1 MKRFWNNV
9 RFSAEEV
16 KQKVFKYPDVG
27 MRVRLS
33 SVVPTGNIFD
43 VKHGFGIRTET
54 EKTDSVV
61 KNWNG
66 VIIDYTFTVT
76 SIENGV
82 VTMSA
87 DEHTD
92 DIEKALEI
100 YEKNPSLTNAE
111 QNSKLLR
118 KLL

>member
-27 MRVRLS
+27 MRVSLS

-76 SIENGV
+76 SIENVV
-82 VTMSA
+82 VTMCA
-87 DEHTD
+87 D
-92 DIEKALEI
+92 
-100 YEKNPSLTNAE
+100 
-111 QNSKLLR
+111 
-118 KLL
+118 